1 MSADVCFL
9 RFKNF
14 NFLNKVVLKIE
25 KASKLKDVE
34 EEANKGVTVFADDT
48 EVFRVL
54 KMRVTEKKN
63 VEGPQSAE
71 QSGEK

>member
-14 NFLNKVVLKIE
+14 NFLNKAVLKIE

-34 EEANKGVTVFADDT
+34 EEVNKGVTVFADDT
-48 EVFRVL
+48 KVFRVL
-54 KMRVTEKKN
+54 KMRVTEKKM
-63 VEGPQSAE
+63 
-71 QSGEK
+71 